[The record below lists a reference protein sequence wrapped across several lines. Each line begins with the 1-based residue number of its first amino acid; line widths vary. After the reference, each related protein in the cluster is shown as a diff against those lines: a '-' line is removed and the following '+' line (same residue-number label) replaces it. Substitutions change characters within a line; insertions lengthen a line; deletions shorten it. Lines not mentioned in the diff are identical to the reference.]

1 MFELKGRTAV
11 VTGAGSGIG
20 RAIAL
25 VLAER
30 GAHVWVLDLSESAAH
45 ETRELMHARGHAASS
60 VVCDVSDASSV
71 ERAFSTIDQK
81 SPKLDILVNNAGIG
95 HVGAL
100 LEVDEDTF
108 DRLMRV
114 NVKGVYLCA
123 RAGVERMARSGGGA
137 IVNMASIASLIG
149 VEDRFAYSA
158 TKGAVLT
165 MTRAIAVDYMKAG
178 IRCNCICPARIHTPF
193 VDGFLAKHYPGKEA
207 EKFAELSRYQP
218 MGRMGTPEE
227 VAALTLYLCSDEA
240 AFITGQALPLDGGVL
255 VK

>member
-1 MFELKGRTAV
+1 MFELKNRTAV
-11 VTGAGSGIG
+11 VTGGGSGIG

-25 VLAER
+25 LLAER
-30 GAHVWVLDLSESAAH
+30 GAFVWVLDHSTDSGTETVQLAKKRNLSADFC
-45 ETRELMHARGHAASS
+45 
-60 VVCDVSDASSV
+60 VCDVGDPDSV
-71 ERAFSTIDQK
+71 ERAFAILGAK
-81 SPKLDILVNNAGIG
+81 NPKLDILINNAGIG

-100 LEVDEDTF
+100 LDTDEETF

-123 RAGVERMARSGGGA
+123 KAGVRSMVTAGGGV

-149 VEDRFAYSA
+149 IEERFAYCA
-158 TKGAVLT
+158 TKGAVLS
-165 MTRAIAVDYMKAG
+165 MTRAIAVDYMNDG

-193 VDGFLAKHYPGKEA
+193 VDGFLKKNYPGRES
-207 EKFAELSRYQP
+207 EMFEQLSQYQP
-218 MGRMGTPEE
+218 LVRMGTPEE

-240 AFITGQALPLDGGVL
+240 SFITGQAFPLDGGVL

>member
-1 MFELKGRTAV
+1 MFELKGKTAV

-25 VLAER
+25 LMAER
-30 GAHVWVLDLSESAAH
+30 GAHVWVLDLSETGVQQTLALL
-45 ETRELMHARGHAASS
+45 RERDLRVDS
-60 VVCDVSDASSV
+60 VLCDVGDPDSV
-71 ERAFSTIDQK
+71 EAAFTEIDSK

-100 LEVDEDTF
+100 LETDEDAF
-108 DRLMRV
+108 ERLMRV

-123 RAGVERMARSGGGA
+123 KAGVARMKRSGGGV

-149 VEDRFAYSA
+149 IEDRFAYSA

-165 MTRAIAVDYMKAG
+165 MTRSIAIDYMKDG

-193 VDGFLAKHYPGKEA
+193 VDGFLAENYPGKEA
-207 EKFAELSRYQP
+207 EMFEKLSQYQP
-218 MGRMGTPEE
+218 LGRMGTPEE
-227 VAALTLYLCSDEA
+227 VAALTLYLCSDES
-240 AFITGQALPLDGGVL
+240 AFVTGQALPLDGGVL
-255 VK
+255 MK

>member
-1 MFELKGRTAV
+1 MFDLKGKTAV

-20 RAIAL
+20 RAIAV

-30 GAHVWVLDLSESAAH
+30 GAHVWVVDLAEAAARQ
-45 ETRELMHARGHAASS
+45 TVELLGERGHAADT
-60 VVCDVSDASSV
+60 VLCDVGDPSSV
-71 ERAFSTIDQK
+71 EKAFSTIDAK
-81 SPKLDILVNNAGIG
+81 SPKLDVLVNNAGIG

-100 LEVDEDTF
+100 LDADEEAF

-123 RAGVERMARSGGGA
+123 RAGVRRMARSGGGV

-149 VEDRFAYSA
+149 LEERFAYSA

-165 MTRAIAVDYMKAG
+165 MTRSIAVDYMKDG

-193 VDGFLAKHYPGKEA
+193 VDGFLAKNYPGKEA

-218 MGRMGTPEE
+218 LGRMGTPEE

-240 AFITGQALPLDGGVL
+240 AFITGQALPIDGGVL

>member
-1 MFELKGRTAV
+1 MFDLKDKTAV

-25 VLAER
+25 LLAER
-30 GAHVWVLDLSESAAH
+30 GAHVWIFDLSESATE
-45 ETRELMHARGHAASS
+45 ETLELLRERDLRADSAI
-60 VVCDVSDASSV
+60 CDVGDPASV
-71 ERAFSTIDQK
+71 QRAFAKVDTQ
-81 SPKLDILVNNAGIG
+81 SPRLDILVNNAGIG
-95 HVGAL
+95 HVGAI
-100 LEVDEDTF
+100 LEADEESF

-123 RAGVERMARSGGGA
+123 KAGVARMKQSGGGV

-165 MTRAIAVDYMKAG
+165 MTRSIAIDYMNDG

-193 VDGFLAKHYPGKEA
+193 VDGFLAKNYPGKEA
-207 EKFAELSRYQP
+207 EMFEKLSKYQP
-218 MGRMGTPEE
+218 LGRMGTPEE
-227 VAALTLYLCSDEA
+227 VAALTLYLCSDESS
-240 AFITGQALPLDGGVL
+240 FVTGQALPLDGGVL

>member
-1 MFELKGRTAV
+1 MFELEGKTAV

-25 VLAER
+25 LLAQR
-30 GAHVWVLDLSESAAH
+30 GAHVWVLDVSASAIE
-45 ETRELMHARGHAASS
+45 ETPVLLGEKDLQADS
-60 VVCDVSDASSV
+60 VLCDVGDPTSVKKAFAHIEQASPN
-71 ERAFSTIDQK
+71 I
-81 SPKLDILVNNAGIG
+81 DILVNNAGIG

-100 LEVDEDTF
+100 LETEEEAF

-123 RAGVERMARSGGGA
+123 KAGVELMKRSGGGV
-137 IVNMASIASLIG
+137 IVNMASIASLVG

-165 MTRAIAVDYMKAG
+165 MTRSIAIDYMNEG

-193 VDGFLAKHYPGKEA
+193 VDGFLAKNYPGKEA
-207 EKFAELSRYQP
+207 EMFDKLSKYQP
-218 MGRMGTPEE
+218 LGRMGTPEE
-227 VAALTLYLCSDEA
+227 VAALTLYLCSNESS
-240 AFITGQALPLDGGVL
+240 FITGQALPLDGGVL